1 MNEFSLKLAQKIQ
14 LTPDMLE
21 LHFIKPDGFDFQA
34 GQFVQFFIPSEPTPA
49 LRAYSISSAPQARD
63 LEFCVKLLPDG
74 KASTHFIQMHEGETV
89 KMRGPKG
96 HFTNNHPTPMYC
108 IATGAGMAPL
118 MSIIQEELCYKKTDR
133 EVRLLFG
140 VRSEEDVFWQ
150 ERFEML
156 AKESPFFSFDIT
168 LSQPKPTGG
177 WAGLRGRVTEHILH
191 HLSDHHFFL
200 CGNAA
205 MVKDV
210 RQILL
215 ENGIDKQ
222 YIHFEI
228 F

>member
-1 MNEFSLKLAQKIQ
+1 MAEFTLHLVKKISLTADI
-14 LTPDMLE
+14 LE
-21 LHFIKPDGFDFQA
+21 LHFAKPADFQFAA
-34 GQFVQFFIPSEPTPA
+34 GQFVQFLIPDDPNPA
-49 LRAYSISSAPQARD
+49 LRAYSISSAPQAND

-74 KASTHFIQMHEGETV
+74 KASTYFFRMKEGETV
-89 KMRGPKG
+89 RMRGPKG
-96 HFTNNHPTPMYC
+96 RFTNNHPTPIYC
-108 IATGAGMAPL
+108 IATGAGIAPV
-118 MSIIQEELCYKKTDR
+118 MSIIQEELLYTKTER

-150 ERFEML
+150 DRLEAL
-156 AKESPFFSFDIT
+156 AKQSTFFSYDMT
-168 LSQPKPTGG
+168 LSQPKPTGS

-210 RQILL
+210 RQVLL
-215 ENGIDKQ
+215 ENGVDKKF
-222 YIHFEI
+222 IHFEI